1 MRSIMAKQARS
12 FQPHLGGVVITSM
25 QAIQMGAGRVIQPG
39 EDVTEEARTWPNL
52 PGMIKRGVVKCVPEV
67 EANSIL
73 KGLPP
78 VGPAAIEAAIKNGGL
93 FVMSQAEHNE
103 SRKLQAAPGSTK
115 MVDPPGTIPAG
126 PPLAPGQL
134 SGGLVLRL
142 KDLTVHD
149 SAKHVATVLR
159 EAGVEPSG
167 NRKDMLAQRDA
178 AVAKSEAASKVDATT
193 SLPQS

>member
-1 MRSIMAKQARS
+1 MAKQARS

-25 QAIQMGAGRVIQPG
+25 QAIPVGGGRVIQPG
-39 EDVTEEARTWPNL
+39 EEITEEAKTWPNL
-52 PGMIKRGVVKCVPEV
+52 PGMIKRGVVKCTPEV

-73 KGLPP
+73 KGVPP
-78 VGPAAIEAAIKNGGL
+78 VGPAAIQAAIKNGGL
-93 FVMSQAEHNE
+93 FVMSQDEHDAA
-103 SRKLQAAPGSTK
+103 RKLHVTPGSTETR
-115 MVDPPGTIPAG
+115 DPPGTIPAG
-126 PPLAPGQL
+126 PSLAPGQL
-134 SGGLVLRL
+134 SNGLVLRL

-178 AVAKSEAASKVDATT
+178 VVAKSEAASKVDA
-193 SLPQS
+193 PAA